1 MKLDLESRRV
11 NLALLKPTKMTSQH
25 APFVSSR
32 AVDGNR
38 EGGTNLKTCSATE
51 VKATKSWWQVDL
63 QGVYVITDVIITN
76 GIGNGELLF
85 HWEPR
90 ALRSNGH
97 LGSDMGHSEMDF
109 WRVSSAALQNM
120 G

>member
-1 MKLDLESRRV
+1 MKLDLESRV
-11 NLALLKPTKMTSQH
+11 NLALLKPTKMASQRLSY
-25 APFVSSR
+25 VSSR
-32 AVDGNR
+32 AVDGIR
-38 EGGTNLKTCSATE
+38 EGGTNLESCSATQ
-51 VKATKSWWQVDL
+51 VKTRRSWWQVDL

-76 GIGNGELLF
+76 GRGNGELLF